1 MLNPKEYR
9 LLDVGGT
16 YIKRPSLQ
24 PVPVNSSGSRDEI
37 SSAFKKAIGNTEG
50 LKGIGIAIPGPFD
63 FRDGVFRMDHKF
75 AAVKGEDFR
84 TLAGVPDNIGIR
96 YIHDVNSV
104 LEGAIKM
111 MGLEGQNTALVS
123 LGTGLGFSL
132 AIGGKVRYG
141 PTLSPADVIWNMP
154 WEGGILEDRVSARG
168 LRNIYGEVGGDAHD
182 SAASI
187 AIKAF
192 CGERDALEAFCIM
205 GDHLGRALKG
215 ILAPWNV
222 QTLLFS
228 GQVSRSLLLMEDS
241 IRKYLGKTLKMTIV
255 PDNAVYEGISGLFEN

>member
-1 MLNPKEYR
+1 MLNSKEYR

-24 PVPVNSSGSRDEI
+24 PVPVNSSGSREEI
-37 SSAFKKAIGNTEG
+37 ASAFRKAVGNTEG

-63 FRDGVFRMDHKF
+63 FSNGIFRMDHKF

-84 TLAGVPDNIGIR
+84 SLAGVPENIGIR
-96 YIHDVNSV
+96 FIHDVNSV
-104 LEGAIKM
+104 LEGAIRM

-132 AIGGKVRYG
+132 AIDGEVRYG

-154 WEGGILEDRVSARG
+154 WEGGILEDKVSARG
-168 LRNIYGEVGGDAHD
+168 LRNIYGELGGDSND

-192 CGERDALEAFCIM
+192 CGERDALEAFSIM
-205 GDHLGRALKG
+205 GEHIGRALKE

-222 QTLLFS
+222 KTLLFA
-228 GQVSRSLLLMEDS
+228 GQVSRSLVLMEDS
-241 IRKYLGKTLKMTIV
+241 IRQYLGNKMRMTLV
-255 PDNAVYEGISGLFEN
+255 PDNAVYEGISTLFEN